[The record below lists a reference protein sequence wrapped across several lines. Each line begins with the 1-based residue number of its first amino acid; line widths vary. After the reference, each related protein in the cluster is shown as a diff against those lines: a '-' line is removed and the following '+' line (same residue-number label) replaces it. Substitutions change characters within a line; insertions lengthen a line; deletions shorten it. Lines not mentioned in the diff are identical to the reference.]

1 MPCIYFY
8 ISIYI
13 CVYIYIY
20 VCIYIYVHIYI
31 YPTGM
36 YVCVFACDYLER
48 KDIRAEEMQN
58 RFFEL
63 RPKAYIEV

>member
-1 MPCIYFY
+1 MYTFIYVY
-8 ISIYI
+8 LYI
-13 CVYIYIY
+13 CVYIYMY
-20 VCIYIYVHIYI
+20 VYI
-31 YPTGM
+31 YPTGV
-36 YVCVFACDYLER
+36 YVCVFACDYLEP

>member
-1 MPCIYFY
+1 MC

-13 CVYIYIY
+13 CTYIYS
-20 VCIYIYVHIYI
+20 
-31 YPTGM
+31 TGV
-36 YVCVFACDYLER
+36 YVCVFACDYLEW
-48 KDIRAEEMQN
+48 KGIRAEEMQN

>member
-1 MPCIYFY
+1 MCVYL
-8 ISIYI
+8 YI
-13 CVYIYIY
+13 CVYIYICAY
-20 VCIYIYVHIYI
+20 IYI